1 MINQKKDRISVIN
14 ELYSKTILV
23 MSTLIVLIGYMIYDI
38 YEISIYNY
46 YVDLLIITTL
56 AIGSYIHK
64 NEFYKKILIYSL
76 FVFLFFYHI
85 ILFGLSFTDI
95 NYYLIQFVILVSIFS
110 TTAYV
115 YFIIRKID
123 FDYMKDSDFDNNYLP
138 SLFYRKN
145 IFFNKNLWY
154 VMSGVIFSSII
165 IYFFSRFLACFM
177 YTSFLMLC
185 LLSFYS
191 FFIFTVVYS
200 YELEKYHP
208 N

>member
-76 FVFLFFYHI
+76 FVFLFVYHI

-123 FDYMKDSDFDNNYLP
+123 FNYMKDSDFDNNYLP